1 MKSRFSTKCIACDEL
16 IEKGKEISKNKDGD
30 WVHKYC
36 VDEVLE
42 IPYFWLFVKSYIVQ
56 IC

>member
-1 MKSRFSTKCIACDEL
+1 MKSRFSTKCTACDEF

-42 IPYFWLFVKSYIVQ
+42 IP
-56 IC
+56 

>member
-1 MKSRFSTKCIACDEL
+1 MKSRFSTKCIACDEF
-16 IEKGKEISKNKDGD
+16 IETGNEISKNKDGD

-42 IPYFWLFVKSYIVQ
+42 MP
-56 IC
+56 